1 MSTTPN
7 RLQALERFAPLAG
20 VLAVVL
26 WIVAVVVV
34 ESAGTPDDEAS
45 AQALVAYYEED
56 SGAILAGSF
65 VFMLGT
71 AAFVW
76 FLGSL
81 RTRIYW
87 QEGAAGRLAAT
98 TFGAGIL
105 TAAMTMGTF
114 APEAA
119 AAFGSD
125 QLDRPLDP
133 GAAEALAI
141 IGDGFFIAAEASLVV
156 FFLAAGLAALRS
168 RALPAWLGW
177 ASLVFAVA
185 AILPWIGWAIVIWG
199 LPLWVLVASIWMFV
213 RPSAP
218 DRMEARVAV
227 T

>member
-1 MSTTPN
+1 MSTMST
-7 RLQALERFAPLAG
+7 RLRAWERFAPLAG

-26 WIVAVVVV
+26 WVVGVILV
-34 ESAGTPDDEAS
+34 ESSGTPGDEAS
-45 AQALVAYYEED
+45 AQELVAYYEED
-56 SGAILAGSF
+56 SASILAGSF

-81 RTRIYW
+81 RERIQW
-87 QEGAAGRLAAT
+87 REGAGSRLAAT

-105 TAAMTMGTF
+105 TSAMMIAF
-114 APEAA
+114 VAPEAA

-125 QLDRPLDP
+125 QLDRALEP
-133 GAAEALAI
+133 GAVDALALV
-141 IGDGFFIAAEASLVV
+141 GDGFFIGAEAALVV
-156 FFLAAGLAALRS
+156 FFLAAGVAALRS

-177 ASLVFAVA
+177 ISIVFAVA

-199 LPLWVLVASIWMFV
+199 LPLWVLVASIWMLV

-218 DRMEARVAV
+218 DRTEPSPAPI
-227 T
+227 